1 MFRNKRVEEV
11 LSMNLNTDA
20 FSSTRL
26 MEEVKDRI
34 KDLGK
39 TQEEFGKEV
48 GYSRKALNRI
58 VTGES
63 NVSFSTVVMLC
74 KKLGIKA
81 IIIE

>member
-1 MFRNKRVEEV
+1 
-11 LSMNLNTDA
+11 MNSC
-20 FSSTRL
+20 FSSNKV
-26 MEEVKDRI
+26 MEELKDRI

-39 TQEEFGKEV
+39 TQEKFGKEV

-58 VTGES
+58 LNSSNGKQSV
-63 NVSFSTVVMLC
+63 NVSFKTVVMLC